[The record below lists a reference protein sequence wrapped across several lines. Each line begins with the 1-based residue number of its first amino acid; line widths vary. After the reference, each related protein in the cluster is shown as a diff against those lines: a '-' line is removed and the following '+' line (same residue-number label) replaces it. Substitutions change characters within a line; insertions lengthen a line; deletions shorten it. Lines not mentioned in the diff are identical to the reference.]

1 MAGPYSA
8 VKAPTSVLEEE
19 LMDFENA
26 ATHYNADE
34 CWTLSELDDEA
45 LQSIV
50 STKTSSGTS
59 SSSSATGSNRC
70 LNPIST
76 NVSPKIPPPSSPLQ
90 SAVTPSTLVVS
101 PLLSSLPASR
111 LPTMKID
118 SSETT
123 TSSSDS
129 IFGCVRFGSTNAYI
143 NKTGRP
149 SMISAKY
156 RLKEE
161 RRKVL
166 KISIG
171 KFKRIEDHE
180 SSLRRSVLINN
191 TMKRLQKEAREEK
204 LQRQG
209 IFQINSAFSAPELDL
224 KPTVLEPAVEKV
236 PQSNQRKR
244 SISTDDCEDCD
255 VQDVLS
261 HFYMP
266 PTPRLLTSIDDEDD
280 MQVPNKKQRVMLE
293 EEPQN
298 ENINII
304 QLPSV
309 PKESLNNNSNSADDL
324 MKKCETEKPTP
335 ITQVKIAADDIVM
348 ADEAE
353 LDVVNTSD
361 DDRLVVCE
369 EPLLDTPPSSCS
381 DSEDEDIDVVNSD
394 NDERLRPSQVEAER
408 TGGAASGES
417 ANDSSD
423 QQHFSCG
430 HTSIFGELQ
439 SVVFHSLIAS
449 LES

>member
-1 MAGPYSA
+1 MLICVFLIVAGA
-8 VKAPTSVLEEE
+8 R
-19 LMDFENA
+19 
-26 ATHYNADE
+26 
-34 CWTLSELDDEA
+34 
-45 LQSIV
+45 
-50 STKTSSGTS
+50 
-59 SSSSATGSNRC
+59 SSSANTTTAPNNNNAVKSATTAV
-70 LNPIST
+70 PAATSAPSAATPVDPAST
-76 NVSPKIPPPSSPLQ
+76 
-90 SAVTPSTLVVS
+90 
-101 PLLSSLPASR
+101 LLSSLPTPR

-118 SSETT
+118 SANETT
-123 TSSSDS
+123 TTTTTTTSSDS
-129 IFGCVRFGSTNAYI
+129 IFGCVRFGSSNGYI

-191 TMKRLQKEAREEK
+191 TMKRLQKEAKEEK

-209 IFQINSAFSAPELDL
+209 IYQINNAFSGPELDL

-236 PQSNQRKR
+236 AAATNQRKR
-244 SISTDDCEDCD
+244 SLSAGDCEDCD
-255 VQDVLS
+255 MQDVLS

-266 PTPRLLTSIDDEDD
+266 PTPRLLTSIDDEDEL
-280 MQVPNKKQRVMLE
+280 QVPSKKQRVHLE
-293 EEPQN
+293 EEQQN

-309 PKESLNNNSNSADDL
+309 LKENLNNNSNSADDL
-324 MKKCETEKPTP
+324 MKKCETEKAM
-335 ITQVKIAADDIVM
+335 IIKM
-348 ADEAE
+348 ADADVVTMADISGDDVE

-369 EPLLDTPPSSCS
+369 EPLLLDTPPSSCS

-394 NDERLRPSQVEAER
+394 SSQEDERLRPTPTDASS
-408 TGGAASGES
+408 ASGGDSMDS
-417 ANDSSD
+417 AE

-430 HTSIFGELQ
+430 HSSIFGELQ

>member
-1 MAGPYSA
+1 
-8 VKAPTSVLEEE
+8 
-19 LMDFENA
+19 
-26 ATHYNADE
+26 
-34 CWTLSELDDEA
+34 
-45 LQSIV
+45 
-50 STKTSSGTS
+50 
-59 SSSSATGSNRC
+59 
-70 LNPIST
+70 
-76 NVSPKIPPPSSPLQ
+76 
-90 SAVTPSTLVVS
+90 
-101 PLLSSLPASR
+101 
-111 LPTMKID
+111 MKID
-118 SSETT
+118 SANETT
-123 TSSSDS
+123 TTTTTTTSSDS
-129 IFGCVRFGSTNAYI
+129 IFGCVRFGSSNGYI

-191 TMKRLQKEAREEK
+191 TMKRLQKEAKEEK

-209 IFQINSAFSAPELDL
+209 IYQINNAFSGPELDL

-236 PQSNQRKR
+236 TVTNQRKR
-244 SISTDDCEDCD
+244 SLSAGDCEDCD
-255 VQDVLS
+255 MQDVLS

-266 PTPRLLTSIDDEDD
+266 PTPRLLTSIDDEDE
-280 MQVPNKKQRVMLE
+280 MQVPNKKQRVHLE
-293 EEPQN
+293 EEQQN

-309 PKESLNNNSNSADDL
+309 LKENLNNNSNSADDL
-324 MKKCETEKPTP
+324 MKKCETEKHAV
-335 ITQVKIAADDIVM
+335 IKM
-348 ADEAE
+348 ADVDVTMADVSGDDVE

-394 NDERLRPSQVEAER
+394 SSQEDERLRSTPAD
-408 TGGAASGES
+408 ASGASGGDSLDS
-417 ANDSSD
+417 AE

-430 HTSIFGELQ
+430 HSSIFGELQ